1 MTKAKGKFSL
11 GRFFLYLV
19 LSLAAA
25 TIFIPFIWG
34 VLSSFKT
41 ANELSLIP
49 PTLFP
54 KQLAWE
60 NYTQVLSGS
69 DFLRNYWNSFVITV
83 GTTAGTLL
91 VCSFTGYA
99 LAKFEFKGKTAI
111 FLIFLGTMMLPAQ
124 LTMIP
129 VFILTTNLGL
139 INTHLGVILP
149 GIASAYGVF
158 LMRQFMMNI
167 PNEVLEAARIDGC
180 GELRMMFRIVMPLSS
195 PILATLTILTVLSSW
210 NQFLMPLILLNSPE
224 MATVQLA
231 MSNYQNDFGQQL
243 NLLMAASVLAVI
255 PVAIVFL
262 FCQKYIVAGISMG
275 SVKG

>member
-60 NYTQVLSGS
+60 NYAQVLSGS

-149 GIASAYGVF
+149 GIASVYGVF
-158 LMRQFMMNI
+158 LMRQFMMTI

>member
-149 GIASAYGVF
+149 GIAIAYGVF
-158 LMRQFMMNI
+158 LMRQFMMTI